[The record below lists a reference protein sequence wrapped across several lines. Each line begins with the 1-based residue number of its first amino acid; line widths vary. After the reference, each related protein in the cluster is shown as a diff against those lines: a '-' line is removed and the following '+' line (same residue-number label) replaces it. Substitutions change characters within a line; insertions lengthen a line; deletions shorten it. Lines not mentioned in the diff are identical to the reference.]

1 LRKTLLNIA
10 IFFSIIIF
18 CSFTYFK
25 YSSISQSNQIIVSFV
40 TYNGYGN
47 NLYID
52 NIALGERPSYDIAL
66 TSINNIKKDTSYTAG
81 PGTYSIIPEV
91 NLTNVGLS
99 SVTNIFGVTMTISS
113 LGYQSTDSVESINAG
128 QSITIYF
135 DTLLIVPGS
144 NLDIVVFS
152 SWQNDSNHYN
162 DTLRQYSLILPG
174 VLRNVLIE
182 EWTSATSPAS
192 ASHNPFLNSFI
203 DSNLQSVVPI
213 KYHLGIPPPGND
225 SMYLANPTQA
235 DERKNYYFI
244 NSVPTTIMDG
254 QTRVPIPYYAD
265 SNLIKS
271 YNSRIETGSPV
282 SISVTDLRL
291 AGDTIQSTIDINI
304 MYPLPVGDY
313 RLRVMA
319 VERLISYESPPGTNG
334 DSLFYDVFRRA
345 YPDSAGTVINSTV
358 GNHQYVFKYLRDSD
372 WVDSMIYTAAFIQ
385 NEDTREVIN
394 SAKGQTIIIPKRI
407 LPQITFPL
415 DNKSDIDFGI
425 SDVMSFYNPIILM
438 NSDSLAS
445 GLNYELFEGPFPPVG
460 FQIINP
466 DGNITFSQVSNV
478 NGIAF
483 GGTKCVKMAFYDYND
498 IGQKD
503 TMITFVFDS
512 VTSYDTLRF
521 DYSYAQYLSSYTD
534 SLIVNISTDGGASYT
549 TIFHKSGNELA
560 TSPATTISYAPS
572 SANQW
577 MTFSYPLSNVI
588 PPSHVTGNIPN
599 DYILYQNYPN
609 PFNPSTTIK
618 YEIHIPGKVNI
629 KIYDVA
635 GKLITSLVNKF
646 QDASTYEIEFN
657 ANNLSSGV
665 YFYSLIVEGDMI
677 DTKKMLFVK

>member
-1 LRKTLLNIA
+1 ML
-10 IFFSIIIF
+10 
-18 CSFTYFK
+18 SF
-25 YSSISQSNQIIVSFV
+25 I

-66 TSINNIKKDTSYTAG
+66 TSINNIKEDTSFT
-81 PGTYSIIPEV
+81 PGSGTVSIIPEV
-91 NLTNVGLS
+91 NLTNVGLAS
-99 SVTNIFGVTMTISS
+99 ATDTFGVTMTISS
-113 LGYQSTDSVESINAG
+113 LGYQSTDSIGSINAG
-128 QSITIYF
+128 QSITVYF
-135 DTLLIVPGS
+135 DTLPIIPGS
-144 NLDIVVFS
+144 DLDIVVFS
-152 SWQNDSNHYN
+152 SWLNDSNHYN
-162 DTLRQYSLILPG
+162 DTLKQFSLFLPG
-174 VLRNVLIE
+174 TQRNVLIE
-182 EWTSATSPAS
+182 EWTSATSPS
-192 ASHNPFLNSFI
+192 CASHNPFLNSFI
-203 DSNLQSVVPI
+203 DSNLQTIVPI

-235 DERKNYYFI
+235 DERSNYYFI

-271 YNSRIETGSPV
+271 YNARIETGSPV

-291 AGDTIQSTIDINI
+291 TGDTIQSTIDINI

-345 YPDSAGTVINSTV
+345 YPDSAGTVINSAV
-358 GNHQYVFKYLRDSD
+358 GNHQYVFKYLRDSN

-385 NEDTREVIN
+385 NEDTKEVIN
-394 SAKGQTIIIPKRI
+394 SAKGQAIILPKRI
-407 LPQITFPL
+407 LPRITFPL
-415 DNKSDIDFGI
+415 DNKPDVDFGI
-425 SDVMSFYNPIILM
+425 SDVISFYNPIILM

-445 GLNYELFEGPFPPVG
+445 GLKYELFEGPFPPPG

-478 NGIAF
+478 NGISF

-503 TMITFVFDS
+503 TMITCVFDS

-534 SLIVNISTDGGASYT
+534 SLIVNISTDGGVTYT
-549 TIFHKSGNELA
+549 TIFQKSGNELA

-577 MTFSYPLSNVI
+577 MTFSYSLSNVI

-599 DYILYQNYPN
+599 DYKLYQNYPN

-618 YEIHIPGKVNI
+618 YGIHLPGKVNI

-646 QDASTYEIEFN
+646 QDANTYEIEFN

-665 YFYSLIVEGDMI
+665 YFYSLIVEGDII
-677 DTKKMLFVK
+677 DTKKMLLIK